1 MEKITQVH
9 EISMEM
15 KDFKVTR
22 LEIIINYN
30 RYEVLLSQGDKPITL
45 SQAQKLIKDRLKQ
58 LKNETERG

>member
-1 MEKITQVH
+1 MEKITHIH
-9 EISMEM
+9 EISIEM

-58 LKNETERG
+58 LKNETY

>member
-1 MEKITQVH
+1 MKKNTQVH
-9 EISMEM
+9 EISIEM

-45 SQAQKLIKDRLKQ
+45 AQAQKLIKDRLKQ
-58 LKNETERG
+58 LKNETY

>member
-1 MEKITQVH
+1 MTEKITQVH

-30 RYEVLLSQGDKPITL
+30 RYDVLLHQADKPITL
-45 SQAQKLIKDRLKQ
+45 AQAQKLIKDRLKQ
-58 LKNETERG
+58 LKEEAL